1 MENTPIEPAIEKLF
15 STGAHYGYNRT
26 RRHPSVKNYIL
37 TTKNGTDIINV
48 ENTQEQLVAAKAFIA
63 GIAAKGG
70 TVLFVGTK
78 PEARATVE
86 RVASTLGMPYIVER
100 WVGGILTNWSEI
112 KKRTAKLEDL
122 RGKKERG
129 ELDMYTKKERLM
141 IDIDIAKMHKLFS
154 GLVGLTKLP
163 DALVIV
169 DAKEED
175 IAVKEARVARIP
187 VVAITNT
194 DNNIKGLDYPI
205 MANDASRSSITYL
218 IEEIEAAMKS
228 GTITTQA

>member
-1 MENTPIEPAIEKLF
+1 MDNTTIEPVIEKLF
-15 STGAHYGYNRT
+15 SAGAHYGYSRT

-48 ENTQEQLVAAKAFIA
+48 EHTQEQLIAAKEFVASV
-63 GIAAKGG
+63 AAKGG
-70 TVLFVGTK
+70 VILFVGTK

-86 RVASTLGMPYIVER
+86 RVASTLGMPFIVER

-112 KKRTAKLEDL
+112 KKRTAKLEEL

-141 IDIDIAKMHKLFS
+141 IDIDIAKMTKLFS
-154 GLVGLTKLP
+154 GLVGMTKLP
-163 DALVIV
+163 DALVLV

-205 MANDASRSSITYL
+205 MGNDASRSSITYL
-218 IEEIEAAMKS
+218 IEEIEAGIKS
-228 GTITTQA
+228 ATITTQ

>member
-1 MENTPIEPAIEKLF
+1 MDNSIDPGVEKLF
-15 STGAHYGYNRT
+15 ATGAHYGYTKT
-26 RRHPSVKNYIL
+26 RRHPSVKKHVL

-48 ENTQEQLVAAKAFIA
+48 EHTKEQLDAAKAFIA
-63 GIAAKGG
+63 GVASKGG

-86 RVASTLGMPYIVER
+86 RVSGALGMPYIIER

-112 KKRTAKLEDL
+112 KKRTHKLEDL

-129 ELDMYTKKERLM
+129 ELEMYTKKERLL
-141 IDIDIAKMHKLFS
+141 IDTEIGKMHKLFS

-163 DALVIV
+163 DVLVIV

-194 DNNIKGLDYPI
+194 DNDIRGVDYPI

-218 IEEIEAAMKS
+218 IEEIESAMKS

>member
-1 MENTPIEPAIEKLF
+1 MDNTTIEPRVEKLF
-15 STGAHYGYNRT
+15 TAGTHYGYNRT

-48 ENTQEQLVAAKAFIA
+48 EHTEEQLKAAKEFIA
-63 GIAAKGG
+63 SVAAKGG
-70 TVLFVGTK
+70 TILFVGTK
-78 PEARATVE
+78 PEARAVIE

-122 RGKKERG
+122 KGKKERG

-194 DNNIKGLDYPI
+194 DNNIKGLDFPI
-205 MANDASRSSITYL
+205 MGNDASRSSISYL
-218 IEEIEAAMKS
+218 IEEIEAAVKS
-228 GTITTQA
+228 GTITTQV

>member
-1 MENTPIEPAIEKLF
+1 MDNHIDPSVEKLF
-15 STGAHYGYNRT
+15 ATGAHYGYTRT
-26 RRHPSVKNYIL
+26 RRHPSVKGHIL

-48 ENTQEQLVAAKAFIA
+48 EHTQEQLNAAKAYIS
-63 GIAAKGG
+63 GVAAKGG

-86 RVASTLGMPYIVER
+86 RVASTLGMPYIIER
-100 WVGGILTNWSEI
+100 WVGGILTNWTEI
-112 KKRTAKLEDL
+112 KKRIHKLEDL
-122 RGKKERG
+122 RGKRERG
-129 ELDMYTKKERLM
+129 ELDMYTKKERLL
-141 IDIDIAKMHKLFS
+141 IDADIAKMNKLFG

-169 DAKEED
+169 DGKEED
-175 IAVKEARVARIP
+175 IAVKEARVARVQ

-194 DNNIKGLDYPI
+194 DNDIRGIDFPI
-205 MANDASRSSITYL
+205 MGNDASRSSITHL
-218 IEEIEAAMKS
+218 IEEIEVAMKS

>member
-1 MENTPIEPAIEKLF
+1 MDTHIEPGVEKLF
-15 STGAHYGYNRT
+15 GAGAHYGYNRT
-26 RRHPSVKNYIL
+26 RRHPSVKNHIL
-37 TTKNGTDIINV
+37 TTKSGTDIINV
-48 ENTQEQLVAAKAFIA
+48 EHTAEQLKAAKEFVA

-70 TVLFVGTK
+70 SILFVGTK
-78 PEARATVE
+78 PEARAVVE

-129 ELDMYTKKERLM
+129 ELDMYTKKERLL
-141 IDIDIAKMHKLFS
+141 IDTEIGKMHKLFS
-154 GLVGLTKLP
+154 GLVGMNKLP
-163 DALVIV
+163 DALIIV

-175 IAVKEARVARIP
+175 IAVKEARVANIP

-194 DNNIKGLDYPI
+194 DNNIRGINFPI
-205 MANDASRSSITYL
+205 MGNDASRSSITHI
-218 IEEIEAAMKS
+218 IEELEAAVKS

>member
-1 MENTPIEPAIEKLF
+1 MDTNIDPGVEKLF
-15 STGAHYGYNRT
+15 ATGAHYGYTRT
-26 RRHPSVKNYIL
+26 RRHPSVKKHVL

-48 ENTQEQLVAAKAFIA
+48 EHTKEQLDTAKAFIT
-63 GIAAKGG
+63 GIATKGG

-78 PEARATVE
+78 PEARATIE
-86 RVASTLGMPYIVER
+86 RVASTLGMPYIIER

-112 KKRTAKLEDL
+112 KKRIHKLEDL

-129 ELDMYTKKERLM
+129 ELDMYTKKERLL
-141 IDIDIAKMHKLFS
+141 IDADIAKMNKLFG

-169 DAKEED
+169 DGKEED

-187 VVAITNT
+187 VIAITNT
-194 DNNIKGLDYPI
+194 DNDIRGIDYPI
-205 MANDASRSSITYL
+205 MGNDASRSSITHM
-218 IEEIEAAMKS
+218 IEEIETAMKS
-228 GTITTQA
+228 GTMTTQA

>member
-1 MENTPIEPAIEKLF
+1 MDNTPIDAGIEKLF
-15 STGAHYGYNRT
+15 TTGTHYGYTRT
-26 RRHPSVKNYIL
+26 RRHPSVKKHIL
-37 TTKNGTDIINV
+37 TTKGGTDIINV
-48 ENTQEQLVAAKAFIA
+48 EHTQAQLDAAKAFITD
-63 GIAAKGG
+63 IAAKGG

-78 PEARATVE
+78 PEARATIE
-86 RVASTLGMPYIVER
+86 RVASTLGMPFIIER

-141 IDIDIAKMHKLFS
+141 IDVDIAKMHRFFS

-169 DAKEED
+169 DAKEEN

-187 VVAITNT
+187 VVAICNT
-194 DNNIKGLDYPI
+194 DNDIRGIEYPI
-205 MANDASRSSITYL
+205 MGNDASRSSITHL
-218 IEEIEAAMKS
+218 IEEIEGAMKS